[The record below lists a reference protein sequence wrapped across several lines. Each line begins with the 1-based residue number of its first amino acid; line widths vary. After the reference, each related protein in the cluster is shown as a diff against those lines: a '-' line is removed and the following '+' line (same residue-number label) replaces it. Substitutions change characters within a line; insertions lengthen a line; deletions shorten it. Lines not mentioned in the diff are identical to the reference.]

1 MGVDRFSFS
10 ENAADRGTKAPARRI
25 CLVAMRFLAVPLLM
39 VVPVVA
45 WAAYPALSVGPSS
58 GLPGTAVDLNVVFT
72 SAATPVS
79 TLMFDLPLPAS
90 LSYVSA
96 GTGAAAVAAGKSAQG
111 TPIQGGVRVLVFG
124 MNQTAISAGVVAQVR
139 VNISPSALPGTV
151 GIGMGYISAS
161 DPNGVAALIGGTAG
175 NLVVADPS
183 APAISAVACS
193 AVASSG
199 ATISWTTNKAAD
211 SQVEYGI
218 SEAYGSVTTAD
229 KALVTLHSQTLTGL
243 SAGTTY
249 HFRVRSSDASGK
261 TGTSGDFSFT
271 TLAVADT
278 TPPVITSVAATAV
291 STTTATI
298 SWNTNEASDSQVE
311 YGTTAS
317 YGASSAT
324 DPLMVIQHSR
334 VLTGLS
340 AGTTYHFRVRSRDGV
355 GNAGF
360 SGDYVFV
367 TTGKGDTTP
376 PTISAVSATVNGTGA
391 VITWVTNEPADSQVE
406 YGTSG
411 KYGLSTI
418 LESAAVT
425 SHSQTLSG
433 LAVNATIHYR
443 VRSRDAAGN
452 LAVSPDY
459 TLSTGSSLSSIQ
471 ETLYLP
477 FIRLSFDGSAT
488 SLEGKY
494 TAVAVSNLDSTFAT
508 MRFTLYDTTG
518 KEMQGDGIMN
528 PVERTLR
535 AGGQIPVI
543 DFQLFGPAIHSNG
556 SPGWVR
562 VESST
567 ARLAGFFLTFDS
579 GLSFMDGADISSSL
593 LRNYVL
599 PEIGEQGGTRV
610 TLANPNGTAATATIE
625 LVEADGTIRGSVQ
638 RFITAGSA
646 LSADLQ
652 AELFPGS
659 PSVPSD
665 YVRVSADQG
674 LVSYESWGKAG
685 RDIGMLAGQDRG
697 AGQMTLYSPQYVV
710 GGTLRTTISIVNL
723 DNFGGVVTLRLLGDN
738 GSQIGTTRV
747 VNVAAGGKIFISD
760 QAFFD
765 NTVLTNPG
773 QLRSGYVEVTGAN
786 VRLKG
791 SVVFGDS
798 RGSSYVTA
806 LPLVSTLRKSVAFS
820 HIASNETSYTGVA
833 MLNPNAAA
841 VTVTIV
847 LFDSAGKMTGSKM
860 ETIPAGQRRCR
871 LLTEYFPGLVA
882 KDGTPAY
889 FKVSADREIA
899 CFALF
904 GTYSQSVLSAIPAQ
918 PVP

>member
-1 MGVDRFSFS
+1 MEFDRFSLPK
-10 ENAADRGTKAPARRI
+10 NAADSGLRAPARRI
-25 CLVAMRFLAVPLLM
+25 FVVALRFLLVPLLM
-39 VVPVVA
+39 AVPVVA
-45 WAAYPALSVGPSS
+45 WAAYPALSLGPSS
-58 GLPGTAVDLNVVFT
+58 GLPGSAVDLNVIFT
-72 SAATPVS
+72 PGSTPIS

-96 GTGAAAVAAGKSAQG
+96 GTGAAAAAAGKSAQG
-111 TPIQGGVRVLVFG
+111 TPVQGGVRVLVFG
-124 MNQTAISAGVVAQVR
+124 MNQTQITAGVVAQVR

-193 AVASSG
+193 AVSSSS
-199 ATISWTTNKAAD
+199 AVISWTTNKAAD

-218 SEAYGSVTTAD
+218 SEAYGSSSTAD

-243 SAGTTY
+243 SAGTAY
-249 HFRVRSSDASGK
+249 HFRIKSSDASGK
-261 TGTSGDFSFT
+261 TGISGDFSFT
-271 TLAVADT
+271 TAAVADT
-278 TPPVITSVAATAV
+278 TPPVITAVAASAV

-311 YGTTAS
+311 YGTAVS
-317 YGASSAT
+317 YGALSTT

-334 VLTGLS
+334 VLTGLT
-340 AGTTYHFRVRSRDGV
+340 AGTTYHFRVRSRDGA
-355 GNAGF
+355 GNPAL

-367 TTGKGDTTP
+367 TAGKGDTTP

-391 VITWVTNEPADSQVE
+391 VIAWITNEPADSQVE
-406 YGTSG
+406 YGTSSN
-411 KYGLSTI
+411 YGLSTT
-418 LESAAVT
+418 LEATAVT
-425 SHSQTLSG
+425 SHSRTLSG
-433 LAVNATIHYR
+433 LAVNSAIHYR
-443 VRSRDAAGN
+443 VKSRDAAGN

-459 TLSTGSSLSSIQ
+459 TLTTGSSLSSIQ

-477 FIRLSFDGSAT
+477 FIRLSSDGSDD

-494 TAVAVSNLDSTFAT
+494 TAVAVSNLDSAIAT
-508 MRFTLYDTTG
+508 MRFTLYNTAG
-518 KEMQGDGIMN
+518 QEMLGDGIMN

-543 DFQLFGPAIHSNG
+543 DFQLFGPAIHSKG

-562 VESST
+562 VDSST
-567 ARLAGFFLTFDS
+567 AKLAGFFLTFDG

-593 LRNYVL
+593 LRDYVL
-599 PEIGEQGGTRV
+599 PEVGEQGGTRV

-625 LVEADGTIRGSVQ
+625 LVKADGTIRGSAQ
-638 RFITAGSA
+638 RFITAGAS
-646 LSADLQ
+646 LSVDLHG
-652 AELFPGS
+652 ELFPGS
-659 PSVPSD
+659 PVVPSD

-685 RDIGMLAGQDRG
+685 KDIGMLAGQDRG
-697 AGQMTLYSPQYVV
+697 AGSMTLHSPQYVV

-723 DNFGGVVTLRLLGDN
+723 DNFGGVVTLRLVGDN
-738 GSQIGTTRV
+738 GSQIGTTRIA
-747 VNVAAGGKIFISD
+747 NVAAGGKIFISD

-765 NTVLTNPG
+765 STVLTNPG

-791 SVVFGDS
+791 SVVFGDA
-798 RGSSYVTA
+798 RGSSYITA

-833 MLNPNAAA
+833 MLNPNTAA
-841 VTVTIV
+841 VTVTLV

-860 ETIPAGQRRCR
+860 ETVPAGQRRCR